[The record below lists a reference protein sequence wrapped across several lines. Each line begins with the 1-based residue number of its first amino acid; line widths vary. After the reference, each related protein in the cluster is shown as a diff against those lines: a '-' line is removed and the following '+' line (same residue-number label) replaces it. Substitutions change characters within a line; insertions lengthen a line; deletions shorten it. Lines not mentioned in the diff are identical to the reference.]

1 MRKLLSYYR
10 PMRIYDYINTWS
22 GIQVK
27 GGRSTCCV
35 FDTILC
41 VDTRYIGLLLVRQR
55 PAAEHARS
63 KVYDLLTTSPMASI
77 RSDSRRTH
85 WRNSRESLGF
95 ASDSLVIHGN
105 FRSWFARG
113 SLAYDA
119 WKELVTRAVLYF
131 KYVLYFLCG
140 VPCSCCVRRKLFM
153 DRSPLL
159 GQRLRC
165 RGTGPGR
172 AMEIRASQVLS
183 CRLGYLRRC
192 SG

>member
-10 PMRIYDYINTWS
+10 PMRIYDYINSWS

-27 GGRSTCCV
+27 GGRSTYCV

-119 WKELVTRAVLYF
+119 WKELVTRAVLYYTMEF
-131 KYVLYFLCG
+131 SIYSIWRFRLSGQLTLVG
-140 VPCSCCVRRKLFM
+140 RSTAVIAAQWHCSSSAFDM
-153 DRSPLL
+153 I
-159 GQRLRC
+159 
-165 RGTGPGR
+165 TTY
-172 AMEIRASQVLS
+172 I
-183 CRLGYLRRC
+183 
-192 SG
+192 